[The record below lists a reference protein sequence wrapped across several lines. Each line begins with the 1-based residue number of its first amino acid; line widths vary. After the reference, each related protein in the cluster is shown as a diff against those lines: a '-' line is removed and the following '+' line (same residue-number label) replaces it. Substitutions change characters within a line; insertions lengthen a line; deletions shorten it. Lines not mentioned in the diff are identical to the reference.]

1 MFLLSKIIAKE
12 WFKSLIG
19 ALIALFIL
27 VTVGDIVNGFLR
39 NYSATRVFIEYAL
52 KMPELMGKMLP
63 ICALLA
69 TLFSINK
76 LKGHSELIAILA
88 GGYSALRVYQLILFC
103 SLSVALLQFINL
115 GFLQP
120 KANSIKRQQFEKSAR
135 NESKYLARS
144 KIGASGL
151 LWYKSGDYFASFS
164 AYDRDNLELK
174 DVSFYFY
181 NTDSKASKIIKAKTA
196 KYIKDFDWSLS
207 GISVFTHLDGNQ
219 FPEIEGKENEVIKLN
234 EVPSDFGQFESDIT
248 TLDFFRLFN
257 FISRLRNT
265 GINSSEYEVM
275 LFEKLSLALICVV
288 FALFPLAEVFTPN
301 RRSSSF
307 GKSVVFTL
315 IFTVIFWLVYSAVLS
330 MGNSGKLPPIV
341 ATMIIPILFTI
352 YIGMTIRK
360 NRDL

>member
-27 VTVGDIVNGFLR
+27 VTVGDVVNGFLR
-39 NYSATRVFIEYAL
+39 NYSASRVFMEYAL
-52 KMPELMGKMLP
+52 KLPELMGKMLP

-69 TLFSINK
+69 SLFAINK

-88 GGYSALRVYQLILFC
+88 GGYSALKVYQLILFC
-103 SLSVALLQFINL
+103 SISVALLQFINL

-120 KANSIKRQQFEKSAR
+120 KANHIKRQEFEKSAR

-144 KIGASGL
+144 KIGGSGL
-151 LWYKSGDYFASFS
+151 LWYKSGDYFASFK
-164 AYDRDNLELK
+164 AYDRENLELK

-181 NTDSKASKIIKAKTA
+181 NEDSKANKIIKADSA
-196 KYIKDFDWSLS
+196 QYIKENDWQLKNTT
-207 GISVFTHLDGNQ
+207 VFTDLDRKQ
-219 FPEIEGKENEVIKLN
+219 FPQMEKIESQVLKIN

-248 TLDFFRLFN
+248 TLTFFNLFN
-257 FISRLRNT
+257 FTSRLRNT

-275 LFEKLSLALICVV
+275 LFEKLSLALICIV
-288 FALFPLAEVFTPN
+288 FALFPLTEVFTPN

-315 IFTVIFWLVYSAVLS
+315 IFTVVFWLVYSSVLS
-330 MGNSGKLPPIV
+330 MGNSGKLPPII
-341 ATMIIPILFTI
+341 ATMIIPVLFIGYIL
-352 YIGMTIRK
+352 MTIRK
-360 NRDL
+360 NRHL

>member
-19 ALIALFIL
+19 ALVVLFIL

-39 NYSATRVFIEYAL
+39 NYSASRVFIEYAL
-52 KMPELMGKMLP
+52 KMPDLMGKMLP
-63 ICALLA
+63 ICSLLA
-69 TLFSINK
+69 SLFAINR

-88 GGYSALRVYQLILFC
+88 GGYSAIRVYQLILLC
-103 SLSVALLQFINL
+103 SISVGLLQFLNL
-115 GFLQP
+115 GFLLP
-120 KANSIKRQQFEKSAR
+120 KANSIKRLQFKKSAR

-144 KIGASGL
+144 KIGGSGL
-151 LWYKSGDYFASFS
+151 LWYKSGDYFASFK
-164 AYDRDNLELK
+164 AYDRTNLELK

-181 NTDSKASKIIKAKTA
+181 NEDSKANKIIKADTA
-196 KYIKDFDWSLS
+196 KYIEDYNWNLS
-207 GISVFTHLDGNQ
+207 NTTTFTDLDRKQ
-219 FPEIEGKENEVIKLN
+219 FPSVAKKEKELLRLN

-248 TLDFFRLFN
+248 TLNFFNLFQ

-275 LFEKLSLALICVV
+275 LFEKLSLAIICIV
-288 FALFPLAEVFTPN
+288 FALFPLAEVFSPN
-301 RRSSSF
+301 RRASSF

-315 IFTVIFWLVYSAVLS
+315 IFTVVFWVVYSSIIA

-341 ATMIIPILFTI
+341 ATMVIPLLFMI
-352 YIGMTIRK
+352 YIGLTIRK
-360 NRDL
+360 NSTL